1 MRSYPQLES
10 SIFFPLLID
19 VFSIQVNFFYSLPV
33 TLLVSLLLILFFILL
48 LVSFFIFLKKKSLNI
63 NNGHGFFCF
72 MGKRKGKKEV
82 VHESTKKTVGIRFF
96 FFFRFSSFLSPTFY
110 SIFLNDHR
118 TLSPSP
124 NALDLRACNVRFRFH
139 GPKRLVPRALGLYLS
154 QGGLCCVTETWTVH
168 VSLYCARGPLI
179 LTQFG
184 AVVRIEAEGSRL
196 TPK

>member
-1 MRSYPQLES
+1 MVM
-10 SIFFPLLID
+10 
-19 VFSIQVNFFYSLPV
+19 VFS
-33 TLLVSLLLILFFILL
+33 VSW
-48 LVSFFIFLKKKSLNI
+48 
-63 NNGHGFFCF
+63 
-72 MGKRKGKKEV
+72 GKEKGKKKQCTRV
-82 VHESTKKTVGIRFF
+82 RKKRLGFGFF

-179 LTQFG
+179 LTQLG